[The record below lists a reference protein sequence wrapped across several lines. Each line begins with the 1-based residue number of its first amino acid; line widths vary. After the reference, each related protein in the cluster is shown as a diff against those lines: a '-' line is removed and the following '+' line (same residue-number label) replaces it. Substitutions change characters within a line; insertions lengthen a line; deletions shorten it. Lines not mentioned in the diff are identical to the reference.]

1 MGKTRSLINMG
12 RPYLRHSWHRIDLV
26 SIIAFWIA
34 FLLAI
39 TGRETN
45 EHRHVFIFQALST
58 LRVTRLLLITSGTS
72 TILHS
77 LKRAGPLL
85 FKVAFFAFFALY
97 LLSIIGVK
105 SFDGSFHRS
114 CQLTDPANATHTID
128 LQQACGGF
136 IDPTTLEEVGF
147 LGLNGESVGKPK
159 GYICPV
165 GQTCSVNDSADLGQG
180 NFDNIFTAALQLV
193 IFASANGWSPIMYA
207 LMDSDYYASAL
218 FPIASLVIL
227 NLWLVSLLIAILVN
241 TFRAI
246 RSEDGSA
253 FGSHASEVK
262 TAAPRV
268 APRFGSIVRYSNWLS
283 IALISASLIVFAW
296 EPTQM
301 SASSHRA
308 LTWTQIAITVL
319 LDVEIVIRI
328 SAYLPRPVDF
338 FSPAHNV
345 FDLFLA
351 IVTTALC
358 VPAIQETEAGNWLM
372 AFFLMRFYRVILVVP
387 RMRPLLFSI
396 FGNWSSIG
404 STVLFLLILT
414 FAATLFTTR
423 LLQGDLDASSGDLI
437 TWSNGFNAFLG
448 MYQVRCRRTARQY
461 HGLTS

>member
-1 MGKTRSLINMG
+1 MIVSGFVFGQHDDGKDVSTDDEPRGGLHRKLKARALEIKQTLYAGSDLHRSTSTGPPPSPISPAHSPLKEHFTQDWPVPAVPRRQNTAAMSFSEIPFQQAMGKTRSLLDMG

-26 SIIAFWIA
+26 SIVSFWIA
-34 FLLAI
+34 FLLALS
-39 TGRETN
+39 GHETD
-45 EHRHVFIFQALST
+45 EHRHIFIFQALST
-58 LRVTRLLLITSGTS
+58 LRITRLLLITSGTS

-114 CQLTDPANATHTID
+114 CQLTDPATATVTID

-136 IDPTTLEEVGF
+136 IDSTTLVPVGF

-159 GYICPV
+159 GYICPL
-165 GQTCSVNDSADLGQG
+165 GQTCSVIDQPDLGQG
-180 NFDNIFTAALQLV
+180 NFDNIFTSALQLV

-253 FGSHASEVK
+253 FGVHEEPPKSNAPVSHG
-262 TAAPRV
+262 T
-268 APRFGSIVRYSNWLS
+268 PRFERPVRYFGWLS

-301 SASSHRA
+301 SASQHRA
-308 LTWTQIAITVL
+308 LSEWRVFANAI
-319 LDVEIVIRI
+319 DR
-328 SAYLPRPVDF
+328 
-338 FSPAHNV
+338 
-345 FDLFLA
+345 
-351 IVTTALC
+351 
-358 VPAIQETEAGNWLM
+358 
-372 AFFLMRFYRVILVVP
+372 
-387 RMRPLLFSI
+387 
-396 FGNWSSIG
+396 
-404 STVLFLLILT
+404 
-414 FAATLFTTR
+414 
-423 LLQGDLDASSGDLI
+423 
-437 TWSNGFNAFLG
+437 
-448 MYQVRCRRTARQY
+448 
-461 HGLTS
+461 